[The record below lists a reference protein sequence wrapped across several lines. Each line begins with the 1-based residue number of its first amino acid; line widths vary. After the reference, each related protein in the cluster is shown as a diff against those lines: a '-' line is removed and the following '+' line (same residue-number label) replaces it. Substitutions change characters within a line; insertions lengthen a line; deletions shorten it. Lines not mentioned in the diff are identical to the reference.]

1 LVQNLI
7 VRKFRVGGT
16 LEDELVIMFMADYMA
31 EILNAKAE
39 FEADVKQDEA
49 STKTKSAHSDLF
61 G

>member
-1 LVQNLI
+1 VQNLI

-16 LEDELVIMFMADYMA
+16 LEDELVIMFMTDYMA

-39 FEADVKQDEA
+39 FEADVEKEEA
-49 STKTKSAHSDLF
+49 STKTKSVHSDLF

>member
-1 LVQNLI
+1 
-7 VRKFRVGGT
+7 VGGT